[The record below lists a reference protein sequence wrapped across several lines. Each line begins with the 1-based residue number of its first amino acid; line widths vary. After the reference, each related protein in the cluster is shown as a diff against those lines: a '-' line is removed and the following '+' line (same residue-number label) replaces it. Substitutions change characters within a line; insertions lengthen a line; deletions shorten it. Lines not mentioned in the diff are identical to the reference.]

1 VKGGVGR
8 CFCYPNLELRD
19 SAKAI
24 VGLRPSFSAQ
34 VRWGE
39 PGAPVQFYWVL
50 LGHRHF
56 SSSCGVQ
63 HEMLVQRAK
72 KSPGAEA
79 QILLDVYG
87 PTKVVP

>member
-1 VKGGVGR
+1 
-8 CFCYPNLELRD
+8 
-19 SAKAI
+19 
-24 VGLRPSFSAQ
+24 VGLGDAFAIQTLSCGIQQRRSWGYAPSFSAQ